1 MFPDPLLP
9 RLRALPSR
17 VRPMSAVRVI
27 GIDPGSRL
35 CGWGVVELVA
45 GRPVSVDNGVVVL
58 NERSPLAER
67 LAVLFDRLSELVGE
81 HAPTCAAVEGIFQ
94 HRNARSALILGHARG
109 VALTVLARASLT
121 VAEYTPQQIK
131 KAVTGTGRA
140 EKLQVQFVVARRL
153 ELPEPPQADAADA
166 VAVALCHAQHLA
178 FPVPTNLPVSPPRA
192 SSRRRSQAALA
203 AMVVEQ
209 AAARG
214 ERIVVHPQ
222 RPATHSPRNS

>member
-1 MFPDPLLP
+1 MTT
-9 RLRALPSR
+9 
-17 VRPMSAVRVI
+17 VRVI

-35 CGWGVVELVA
+35 CGWGLVELVG

-58 NERSPLAER
+58 NERASLAER
-67 LAVLFDRLSELVGE
+67 LAALFEGLTTIVHQYG
-81 HAPTCAAVEGIFQ
+81 PTCAAVEGIFQ

-109 VALTVLARASLT
+109 VALAVLARASLT

-140 EKLQVQFVVARRL
+140 EKLQVQLVVARRL
-153 ELPEPPQADAADA
+153 ALPEPPQADAADA

-178 FPVPTNLPVSPPRA
+178 FPVPVGLPVSPPRA

-203 AMVVEQ
+203 AMITEQ

-214 ERIVVHPQ
+214 ERVVLPSPKTALP
-222 RPATHSPRNS
+222 RPPRIP